1 MSVCIGGGGKSR
13 VNLLSYSAT
22 FSLLSLLPLN
32 AYAVAPS
39 GQIQYASDQGLSISN
54 SLAPGDSHSIAI
66 GGNSLGK
73 RAKALKPGTIAIG
86 WHAIAT
92 GKDSTA
98 LGSRSTATKEGAI
111 AIGEDTVVQSGANY
125 STVIG
130 YNLRTESKQITV
142 VGNRIKILRDSKNS
156 FVGGT
161 EIELVRNQDRIVQ

>member
-1 MSVCIGGGGKSR
+1 M
-13 VNLLSYSAT
+13 LSYSAT